1 MAPVR
6 IGTYPSRL
14 EAEMAQG
21 LLHTAGIAAWLVAD
35 DAGGAYPFQLSG
47 GGVQLMVDEADA
59 EAAQGELDSSSA

>member
-47 GGVQLMVDEADA
+47 GGVQLMVDEADQPAA
-59 EAAQGELDSSSA
+59 ELALHPE

>member
-6 IGTYPSRL
+6 IGTYPNRL

-21 LLHTAGIAAWLVAD
+21 LLRTAGIAAWLVAD

-59 EAAQGELDSSSA
+59 EAAKREIAASA